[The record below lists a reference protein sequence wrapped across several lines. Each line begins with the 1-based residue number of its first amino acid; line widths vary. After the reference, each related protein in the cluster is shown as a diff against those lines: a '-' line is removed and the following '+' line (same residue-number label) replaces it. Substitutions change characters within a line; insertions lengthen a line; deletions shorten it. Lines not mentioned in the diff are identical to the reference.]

1 LPQESTTVE
10 EESRSSSRE
19 SAEPNPS
26 AIILW
31 TYYVVLALGA
41 VALIVLMPDLQTA
54 GVVALAVIAALAP
67 IALKRETS
75 QGSSSADTHEIKRG
89 FVQLRKSLETLVHEG
104 GLSEAAK
111 RVLHRREEREL
122 LRSAIEQDIADED
135 WEAAMVLVREL
146 AERFGYRADADEF
159 RTRIE
164 HARAETLDR
173 RVSDA
178 ITHFEELLR
187 SGQWAAAHQEAARIE
202 RLFPDSHR
210 VDTLVARVGE
220 AKQQYKLDL
229 QRSFLH
235 AAQRDEI
242 DTAMKLLK
250 QLDDYLTEDEVE
262 KLREVA
268 RGVVGKALDN
278 LGARFKLL
286 IEDKE
291 WAQAVEV
298 GQRLIKDFPNTRMA
312 DEVHEMLDVLRERAK
327 QISSSAGAS

>member
-1 LPQESTTVE
+1 MKE
-10 EESRSSSRE
+10 ENGTSSPE
-19 SAEPNPS
+19 KPEPNPVS
-26 AIILW
+26 VILW
-31 TYYVVLALGA
+31 TYYVVLALAAIG
-41 VALIVLMPDLQTA
+41 VIIVMPELRAA
-54 GVVALAVIAALAP
+54 GVVALAVVLALAP
-67 IALKRETS
+67 AALWRQTDR
-75 QGSSSADTHEIKRG
+75 GGASSETHEIRRS

-111 RVLHRREEREL
+111 HVLHRREERGL
-122 LRSAIEQDIADED
+122 LCDAIEQDIADED

-159 RTRIE
+159 RARIE
-164 HARAETLDR
+164 RARAETLDR
-173 RVSDA
+173 RVNDA
-178 ITHFEELLR
+178 IAHFEELLQSR
-187 SGQWAAAHQEAARIE
+187 QWAAAHREGARIE
-202 RLFPDSHR
+202 RLHADSPR
-210 VDTLVARVGE
+210 VDMLRARVE
-220 AKQQYKLDL
+220 ETKQQYKLDL
-229 QRSFLH
+229 QRRFLH
-235 AAQRDEI
+235 AAQREEI

-250 QLDDYLTEDEVE
+250 QLDGYLTEDEVE

-312 DEVHEMLDVLRERAK
+312 DEVNEMLDVLRARA
-327 QISSSAGAS
+327 QQVSSSAGAS